1 MHSVFK
7 VTGGSDV
14 NMQPMSQFSV
24 RVMNF
29 SIWHEHWSIHLCI
42 LSTLLFEIHCFIT
55 VKLGTANELGAEIN
69 FHNLSQYAKNLESP
83 TSVL

>member
-1 MHSVFK
+1 MNLHNNISEKMQVSITCVQVYGMHSAFK

-14 NMQPMSQFSV
+14 NMQPMSQFSG
-24 RVMNF
+24 RVMSF

-55 VKLGTANELGAEIN
+55 VKLGTAN
-69 FHNLSQYAKNLESP
+69 
-83 TSVL
+83 